1 MAFQTLVPPQVH
13 KSHALLSSPPKKGS
27 HLPEKALRQLN
38 IDSYCTN
45 FSCTPPAVPVF
56 NQVFNTCGCK
66 TIPPQCTN
74 LTCEALYHQAYDNI
88 TGKCTCEF
96 GTGIYPV
103 PTSIPPYPVG
113 KISAT
118 NLPRDNS
125 EHATCLD
132 IVCGAG
138 NVLDSSTCACEPIW
152 PPDACPVMKCT
163 AGHHAVYNSTSGGCG
178 CDLDCPTLSCTAGYT
193 SFYNSTTRACTCQK
207 VSAAS
212 VILRARWITSSTVNQ
227 LPTPLSP
234 SGTACRDLYCIS
246 EMTPQFDSVSGQCKC
261 VWIPGFG
268 QSGT

>member
-13 KSHALLSSPPKKGS
+13 ESHTLLSRKRDS
-27 HLPEKALRQLN
+27 HLPEKARRQVN
-38 IDSYCTN
+38 PDSYCTN

-56 NQVFNTCGCK
+56 YQVFNNCGCK

-74 LTCEALYHQAYDNI
+74 LTCDALYHQSYDNT
-88 TGKCTCEF
+88 TGKCICEF
-96 GTGIYPV
+96 GTGIFPF
-103 PTSIPPYPVG
+103 PTSVPPYLVG
-113 KISAT
+113 KISAA

-125 EHATCLD
+125 VHATCPD
-132 IVCGAG
+132 IFCGAG
-138 NVLDSSTCACEPIW
+138 NVLDSSTCACEPVW

-163 AGHHAVYNSTSGGCG
+163 AGHHAVYNSTAGGCG

-246 EMTPQFDSVSGQCKC
+246 EMTPQVDSVSGQCKC

-268 QSGT
+268 PSGT